1 MEKTTLPL
9 SWKKQP
15 YPYPRRGQPMLYW
28 NTTTYSIIMEDTT
41 LSWKKQSSPYP
52 RKGPTVI
59 FFFIGHKG
67 DSLCS
72 NALLHQHNILNHH
85 RRMLW
90 ILETCDNFITCGLLA
105 SQWCLQETFLGRG
118 SPVTMKRFY
127 NMRFYNI
134 HDILK
139 NPF

>member
-52 RKGPTVI
+52 RKGPTVT
-59 FFFIGHKG
+59 FFSSATKETA
-67 DSLCS
+67 S
-72 NALLHQHNILNHH
+72 AL
-85 RRMLW
+85 MLYC
-90 ILETCDNFITCGLLA
+90 IST
-105 SQWCLQETFLGRG
+105 TF
-118 SPVTMKRFY
+118 S
-127 NMRFYNI
+127 I
-134 HDILK
+134 IIEECCES
-139 NPF
+139 